1 VQRNEVIE
9 YLCQVTS
16 GLNQHWY

>member
-1 VQRNEVIE
+1 VIQ